1 MICMIIKCI
10 ECGLQVSDKAILC
23 PHCGFPMQPNA
34 VGKYTRKKK
43 GRPKLPNG
51 FGQISEI
58 KNRNLRNRF
67 RVMVTVGKTSEGKPI
82 SKLLKPNAYF
92 KTYNE
97 AYEALVEYNKNPYDL
112 NTSSITMT
120 ELYEKWSKEY
130 LKTVATSN
138 VRSIQS
144 AWNYCSVL
152 YEMRVADVRAKHLK
166 KCIDGA
172 SREGKGKIIQASA
185 NTKSRIKSM
194 FNLMFDYANE
204 NDLVE
209 KNYARTF
216 NVSDKILKE
225 VEEVKRGHISFTD
238 KEMEILWKNVD
249 KIPYVDVILIQC
261 YSGWRPQELGLIEL
275 NRVDLNNWVFAGGMK
290 TDAGMNRLVPIH
302 SKIRPLIKKRYEE
315 AININSKYLIN
326 CTDSQRKNDIK
337 MTYDKYRHR
346 FRSIRDK
353 LNLNP
358 EHRAH
363 DPRKQFITMAKRY
376 NLDEYAIKYIA
387 GHRISDITEKIYTD
401 RTVQWLKD
409 EMEKIE

>member
-1 MICMIIKCI
+1 MIIKCI

-23 PHCGFPMQPNA
+23 PHCGFPMQSNA

-185 NTKSRIKSM
+185 NTKSRIKSI

>member
-1 MICMIIKCI
+1 MIIKCI

-185 NTKSRIKSM
+185 NTKSRIKSI

-225 VEEVKRGHISFTD
+225 VEEVKRGHISFTN

>member
-1 MICMIIKCI
+1 MIIKCI

-185 NTKSRIKSM
+185 NTKSRIKSI

-209 KNYARTF
+209 KNNARTF

>member
-1 MICMIIKCI
+1 MIIKCT

-34 VGKYTRKKK
+34 IGKYTRKKK

>member
-1 MICMIIKCI
+1 MIIKCT

-34 VGKYTRKKK
+34 IGKYTRKKK

-185 NTKSRIKSM
+185 NTKSRIKSI

>member
-1 MICMIIKCI
+1 MIIKCI

-238 KEMEILWKNVD
+238 KEMVWKNVD

>member
-1 MICMIIKCI
+1 MIIKCI

-185 NTKSRIKSM
+185 NTKSRIKSI

-363 DPRKQFITMAKRY
+363 DPRIQFITMAKRY

>member
-1 MICMIIKCI
+1 MIIKCI

-185 NTKSRIKSM
+185 NTKSRIKSI

-249 KIPYVDVILIQC
+249 KSPYVDVILIQC

>member
-1 MICMIIKCI
+1 MIIKCI

-34 VGKYTRKKK
+34 VRKYTRKKK

-185 NTKSRIKSM
+185 NTKSRIKSI

>member
-10 ECGLQVSDKAILC
+10 ECGLQVSNKAILC

-144 AWNYCSVL
+144 A
-152 YEMRVADVRAKHLK
+152 
-166 KCIDGA
+166 
-172 SREGKGKIIQASA
+172 
-185 NTKSRIKSM
+185 
-194 FNLMFDYANE
+194 
-204 NDLVE
+204 
-209 KNYARTF
+209 
-216 NVSDKILKE
+216 
-225 VEEVKRGHISFTD
+225 
-238 KEMEILWKNVD
+238 
-249 KIPYVDVILIQC
+249 
-261 YSGWRPQELGLIEL
+261 
-275 NRVDLNNWVFAGGMK
+275 
-290 TDAGMNRLVPIH
+290 
-302 SKIRPLIKKRYEE
+302 
-315 AININSKYLIN
+315 
-326 CTDSQRKNDIK
+326 
-337 MTYDKYRHR
+337 
-346 FRSIRDK
+346 
-353 LNLNP
+353 
-358 EHRAH
+358 
-363 DPRKQFITMAKRY
+363 
-376 NLDEYAIKYIA
+376 
-387 GHRISDITEKIYTD
+387 
-401 RTVQWLKD
+401 
-409 EMEKIE
+409 

>member
-1 MICMIIKCI
+1 
-10 ECGLQVSDKAILC
+10 
-23 PHCGFPMQPNA
+23 MQPNA

-152 YEMRVADVRAKHLK
+152 YEMRVADIRAKHLK

-185 NTKSRIKSM
+185 NTKSRIKSI

>member
-1 MICMIIKCI
+1 MIIKCT

-34 VGKYTRKKK
+34 VEKYTRKKK

-67 RVMVTVGKTSEGKPI
+67 RAMVTVGKTPEGKPI

-185 NTKSRIKSM
+185 NTKSRIKSI

>member
-1 MICMIIKCI
+1 MIIKCI

-185 NTKSRIKSM
+185 NTKSRIKSI

-275 NRVDLNNWVFAGGMK
+275 NRVDLNNWMFAGGMK

>member
-1 MICMIIKCI
+1 MIIKCI

-58 KNRNLRNRF
+58 KNKNLRNRF

-185 NTKSRIKSM
+185 NTKSRIKSI

>member
-1 MICMIIKCI
+1 MIIKCI

-152 YEMRVADVRAKHLK
+152 YEMRVADVKAKHLK

-185 NTKSRIKSM
+185 NTKSRIKSI

>member
-1 MICMIIKCI
+1 MIIKCI

-185 NTKSRIKSM
+185 NTKSRIKSI

-376 NLDEYAIKYIA
+376 NLDEYAIKYIV
-387 GHRISDITEKIYTD
+387 GHRIYDVTEKVYTD

-409 EMEKIE
+409 EMEKIK

>member
-1 MICMIIKCI
+1 MIIKCI

-67 RVMVTVGKTSEGKPI
+67 RVIVTVGKTSEGKPI

>member
-1 MICMIIKCI
+1 MIIKCI

-34 VGKYTRKKK
+34 VEKYTRKKK

-152 YEMRVADVRAKHLK
+152 YEMRVAEVRAKHLK

-185 NTKSRIKSM
+185 NTKSRIKSI

>member
-1 MICMIIKCI
+1 MIIKCI

-185 NTKSRIKSM
+185 NTKSRIKSI
-194 FNLMFDYANE
+194 FILMFDYANE

>member
-1 MICMIIKCI
+1 MIIKCI

-172 SREGKGKIIQASA
+172 SREGKGKIIQASS
-185 NTKSRIKSM
+185 NTKSRIKSI

>member
-1 MICMIIKCI
+1 MIIKCI

-166 KCIDGA
+166 KSIDGA

-185 NTKSRIKSM
+185 NTKSRIKSI

>member
-1 MICMIIKCI
+1 MIIKCI

-185 NTKSRIKSM
+185 NTKSRIKSI

>member
-1 MICMIIKCI
+1 MIIKCI

-185 NTKSRIKSM
+185 NTKSRIKSI

-387 GHRISDITEKIYTD
+387 GHIAS
-401 RTVQWLKD
+401 
-409 EMEKIE
+409 

>member
-1 MICMIIKCI
+1 MIIKCI

-185 NTKSRIKSM
+185 NTKSRIKSI

-409 EMEKIE
+409 EMEKIK

>member
-1 MICMIIKCI
+1 MLIKCP
-10 ECGLQVSDKAILC
+10 ECELQVSDKAVSC
-23 PHCGFPMQPNA
+23 PHCGYPMQSSS
-34 VGKYTRKKK
+34 KSRKPRNKNNK
-43 GRPKLPNG
+43 RRRLPNG

-58 KNRNLRNRF
+58 KNRNLRNPF
-67 RVMVTVGKTSEGKPI
+67 RAMVSVGKAENGRPICKP
-82 SKLLKPNAYF
+82 LKPESYF
-92 KTYNE
+92 PTYND
-97 AYEALVEYNKNPYDL
+97 AYAALVEYNKNPYDL

-185 NTKSRIKSM
+185 NTKSRIKSI

>member
-1 MICMIIKCI
+1 MIIKCI
-10 ECGLQVSDKAILC
+10 ECGLQVSDKATLC

-185 NTKSRIKSM
+185 NTKSRIKSI

-363 DPRKQFITMAKRY
+363 DPRKQFISMAKKY
-376 NLDEYAIKYIA
+376 NLDEYAIKYIV
-387 GHRISDITEKIYTD
+387 GHRIYDVTEKVYTD

-409 EMEKIE
+409 EMEKIK

>member
-1 MICMIIKCI
+1 MIIKCI

-67 RVMVTVGKTSEGKPI
+67 RVMVTVGKTSEGRPI

-185 NTKSRIKSM
+185 NTKSRIKSI

>member
-1 MICMIIKCI
+1 MIIKCI

-34 VGKYTRKKK
+34 VVKYTRKKK

-185 NTKSRIKSM
+185 NTKSRIKSI

>member
-1 MICMIIKCI
+1 MIIKCI

-43 GRPKLPNG
+43 GHPKLPNG

-185 NTKSRIKSM
+185 NTKSRIKSI

>member
-1 MICMIIKCI
+1 MIIKCI

-185 NTKSRIKSM
+185 NTKSRIKSI

-204 NDLVE
+204 NDLVK

>member
-1 MICMIIKCI
+1 
-10 ECGLQVSDKAILC
+10 
-23 PHCGFPMQPNA
+23 MQTRYQI
-34 VGKYTRKKK
+34 KYTRKKK

>member
-1 MICMIIKCI
+1 
-10 ECGLQVSDKAILC
+10 
-23 PHCGFPMQPNA
+23 
-34 VGKYTRKKK
+34 
-43 GRPKLPNG
+43 
-51 FGQISEI
+51 
-58 KNRNLRNRF
+58 
-67 RVMVTVGKTSEGKPI
+67 MVTVGKTSEGKPI

-185 NTKSRIKSM
+185 NTKSRIKSI

>member
-1 MICMIIKCI
+1 MIIKCI

-97 AYEALVEYNKNPYDL
+97 AYEALVEYNKNSYDL

>member
-1 MICMIIKCI
+1 MIIKCI

-112 NTSSITMT
+112 NTSSITIT

>member
-1 MICMIIKCI
+1 MIIKCI

-152 YEMRVADVRAKHLK
+152 YKMRVADVRAKHLK

-185 NTKSRIKSM
+185 NTKSRIKSI

>member
-1 MICMIIKCI
+1 MIIKCI

-120 ELYEKWSKEY
+120 ELYEKRSKEY

-185 NTKSRIKSM
+185 NTKSRIKSI

>member
-1 MICMIIKCI
+1 MIIKCI

-172 SREGKGKIIQASA
+172 SREEKGKIIQASA

>member
-1 MICMIIKCI
+1 MIIKCI

-67 RVMVTVGKTSEGKPI
+67 RVMVTVGKTLEGKPI

-185 NTKSRIKSM
+185 NTKSRIKSI